1 MTLSDRATVTLKLK
15 FNSKKGKHLWRM
27 NNSLLQDLKCK
38 EKIKK
43 CINDYFE
50 LNDTGEVNEITSW
63 EGAKAV
69 LRGEIIACA
78 SAKKRQREQFK
89 KELELQIKL
98 LEDKHKLNPNSNIN
112 TQLKKKR
119 SELDKLLSE
128 EIERQLILRWRT
140 KLN

>member
-69 LRGEIIACA
+69 LRREIIA
-78 SAKKRQREQFK
+78 
-89 KELELQIKL
+89 
-98 LEDKHKLNPNSNIN
+98 
-112 TQLKKKR
+112 
-119 SELDKLLSE
+119 
-128 EIERQLILRWRT
+128 
-140 KLN
+140 